1 MRDGR
6 GNHDTATRAVEGTM
20 MRRLFVVLVCTLA
33 PIALLGGCGGGSST
47 NTGPTSGLSL
57 KTVKKLN
64 KLDSARTLA
73 ECKQAAA
80 NPGLPATVKPLLNAQ
95 CEYIKTGNYVAL
107 HTVDRQIC
115 RAEAVLQ
122 PEPQRTSMLAQCKTL

>member
-1 MRDGR
+1 
-6 GNHDTATRAVEGTM
+6 M
-20 MRRLFVVLVCTLA
+20 MRRLCVVLACVLA
-33 PIALLGGCGGGSST
+33 PAAFLSGCGGGG
-47 NTGPTSGLSL
+47 NAKTGPTSGLSL

-64 KLDSARTLA
+64 KLDSAKTLA

-80 NPGLPATVKPLLNAQ
+80 NPGLAATVKPLLNAQ
-95 CEYIKTGNYVAL
+95 CEYIKTGNYTAL

-122 PEPQRTSMLAQCKTL
+122 PEPEQTTMLAQCKTL